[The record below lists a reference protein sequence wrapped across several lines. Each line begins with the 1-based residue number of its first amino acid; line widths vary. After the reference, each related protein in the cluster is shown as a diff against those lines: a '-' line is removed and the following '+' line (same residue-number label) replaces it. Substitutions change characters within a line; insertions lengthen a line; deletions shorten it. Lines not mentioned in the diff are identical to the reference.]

1 MVVYDK
7 KIFEKPYSVLEE
19 NFKNDTTTA
28 MEKYSEK
35 MFNIATTHNTLEY
48 CDNNYNIKGKQ
59 SLRVNSSTVN
69 EDIRNIVVMK
79 QNNKI
84 KVGFYVNIIN
94 DKRKI
99 PYLLVSET
107 SFDKI
112 TKTYTALPSNV
123 ELISRNKNN
132 IAIKTPVVLV
142 RGSYSNVNMLGKIG
156 SKVTKGH
163 TEIIDKLILVTPV
176 NQFTKELDVNNTI
189 HLGNHTYL
197 IQGKDELNDN
207 DVLQFTV
214 KLTANRG
221 TDKDGVIV
229 DDNTPIEGIDY

>member
-19 NFKNDTTTA
+19 NFKNNTTTS

-35 MFNIATTHNTLEY
+35 MFNIATTHTTLEY
-48 CDNNYNIKGKQ
+48 YDNNYNIKGKQ

-84 KVGFYVNIIN
+84 KVGFYVNIFN

-107 SFDKI
+107 SFDTI

-132 IAIKTPVVLV
+132 TAIKTPVVLV

-189 HLGNHTYL
+189 HLGNNTYL

-207 DVLQFTV
+207 EVLQFTV